1 MSEKVIHSFEGIC
14 PLTHNGIYGIKK
26 NFNMP
31 NFPCS
36 DKTEHISLKKH
47 LMYKHN
53 LSNTAANKI
62 VLDRM
67 NTLNLNRKKKSIL
80 TFNSTQ
86 ELYSHSVHWHKGQC
100 PFSYGFNNVYN
111 LTYLNHN
118 IKNFDCR
125 HRKQCL
131 LLSHLRVSHNLNIK
145 SAKKI
150 VKALMSSSIESKQK
164 SSIENDIREIIL
176 FQKDDIV
183 SNTSPNIYND
193 DRRFRHYCPL
203 TKNEFIHEQP
213 LFNIPCTKINEKFL
227 LFAHLQHYH
236 QMSGEIALRLI
247 RAIRTGTESTV
258 INDLFQNNTNNQS
271 TSSTISTN
279 SSNSKNTTVA
289 DEIDI
294 VPYKCTCPYS
304 TSSTDGN
311 ANTLE
316 SHLKKLTKF
325 VKNIP
330 CDRPCPVNLYRHLR
344 NYHKV
349 DLQHAKD
356 ITRTIMLSKTVQS
369 DVLKQGNIDEVSTSI
384 KKRMKLPKSTN
395 DYESTIPLVHVDMN
409 SGKSE
414 GKNESI
420 DFLIGNE
427 NLDEWD
433 PSMIYDSE
441 SLFLSFDEERIC
453 DNGSIE
459 GNV

>member
-1 MSEKVIHSFEGIC
+1 MSEKVIHSFEGTC
-14 PLTHNGIYGIKK
+14 PLTHYGIYGIKK
-26 NFNMP
+26 GFNMP
-31 NFPCS
+31 NFPCV

-67 NTLNLNRKKKSIL
+67 NTINIDRKKKSSLI
-80 TFNSTQ
+80 FHSTQ
-86 ELYSHSVHWHKGQC
+86 ELFSHSVHWHKGQC

-125 HRKQCL
+125 HRKHCL

-150 VKALMSSSIESKQK
+150 VKAIMSSSIESKQK

-183 SNTSPNIYND
+183 LNTNPNIYND

-203 TKNEFIHEQP
+203 TKSEFIHEQP

-236 QMSGEIALRLI
+236 QMSGEVALRLI

-258 INDLFQNNTNNQS
+258 INDIFQNSTNQQS
-271 TSSTISTN
+271 TTSIIPSNSSTL
-279 SSNSKNTTVA
+279 KNTTIA

-294 VPYKCTCPYS
+294 VPYKCLCPY
-304 TSSTDGN
+304 TNNLNDGN
-311 ANTLE
+311 TNLLKT
-316 SHLKKLTKF
+316 HLKKFTKF

-330 CDRPCPVNLYRHLR
+330 CDRPCAVNLYRHLR

-356 ITRTIMLSKTVQS
+356 ITRTIMLAKTIKTDDLIQE
-369 DVLKQGNIDEVSTSI
+369 NITKISTSI
-384 KKRMKLPKSTN
+384 KKRIKFPVTN
-395 DYESTIPLVHVDMN
+395 DYNTTIPLGIHMDLH
-409 SGKSE
+409 STKLE
-414 GKNESI
+414 EKNESI

-427 NLDEWD
+427 NPDEWD
-433 PSMIYDSE
+433 VSMINDEE
-441 SLFLSFDEERIC
+441 SLFLSFDEEGLH
-453 DNGSIE
+453 DNNIE
-459 GNV
+459 RDF

>member
-1 MSEKVIHSFEGIC
+1 MSEKVIHSFEGVC
-14 PLTHNGIYGIKK
+14 PLTHYGIYGIKK
-26 NFNMP
+26 SYNMP

-36 DKTEHISLKKH
+36 DKTEHLSLKKH

-67 NTLNLNRKKKSIL
+67 NTVNLARKRKSVL

-86 ELYSHSVHWHKGQC
+86 ELFSHSVHWHKGQC

-118 IKNFDCR
+118 IKKFDCC

-131 LLSHLRVSHNLNIK
+131 LLSHLRVSHNLNMK

-150 VKALMSSSIESKQK
+150 VKAIMSSSIESKQK

-183 SNTSPNIYND
+183 TNTNSNIYND

-236 QMSGEIALRLI
+236 QMSGELGLRLI

-258 INDLFQNNTNNQS
+258 IKDLFQNNTYDQPVVP
-271 TSSTISTN
+271 TTTIS
-279 SSNSKNTTVA
+279 SSQSKNITIA

-294 VPYKCTCPYS
+294 VPYKCLCPYS
-304 TSSTDGN
+304 TSSQDGSTN
-311 ANTLE
+311 LVE
-316 SHLKKLTKF
+316 VHLKKFSKS

-356 ITRTIMLSKTVQS
+356 ITRTIMLYKTV
-369 DVLKQGNIDEVSTSI
+369 KTEVITPESINEISTSI
-384 KKRMKLPKSTN
+384 KKRIKVPKSTN
-395 DYESTIPLVHVDMN
+395 DYETTISLVNVDMN
-409 SGKSE
+409 SVKSE

-420 DFLIGNE
+420 DFIIGHE
-427 NLDEWD
+427 NPDEWD
-433 PSMIYDSE
+433 PSIIYDSE

-453 DNGSIE
+453 DNGTE
-459 GNV
+459 GNF

>member
-1 MSEKVIHSFEGIC
+1 
-14 PLTHNGIYGIKK
+14 
-26 NFNMP
+26 
-31 NFPCS
+31 
-36 DKTEHISLKKH
+36 
-47 LMYKHN
+47 MYKHN

-67 NTLNLNRKKKSIL
+67 NTINVNRKKKSIL

-86 ELYSHSVHWHKGQC
+86 ELFSHSVHWHKGQC

-150 VKALMSSSIESKQK
+150 VKAIMSSSIESKQK

-183 SNTSPNIYND
+183 SNTNPNIYND

-236 QMSGEIALRLI
+236 QMSGELALRLI

-258 INDLFQNNTNNQS
+258 INDLFQTNINNQS

-304 TSSTDGN
+304 TSSNDGN
-311 ANTLE
+311 SHMLE
-316 SHLKKLTKF
+316 NHLKKLTKF

-356 ITRTIMLSKTVQS
+356 ITRTIMLCKTVKP
-369 DVLKQGNIDEVSTSI
+369 DVLKQGNVNEVATSV

-395 DYESTIPLVHVDMN
+395 DHETTIPLVHVDLN
-409 SGKSE
+409 SAKSE

-427 NLDEWD
+427 NPDEWD

-441 SLFLSFDEERIC
+441 SLFLSFDEERMC
-453 DNGSIE
+453 DNGIEESI
-459 GNV
+459 